1 MKILRNLVRIC
12 LPAALGLAVF
22 GCQTVPYQ
30 PYARDVKKKPGKEG
44 VIALRQENRPEDR
57 ALADKMMTQN
67 CAGKEVKVLEE
78 GEVVIGEKTKS
89 SGSESHVPGQKSQT
103 VGTLFGLPVTSGGR
117 NSGTESSSESEK
129 VQLKEWQIS
138 YECDLGKNSVKR

>member
-1 MKILRNLVRIC
+1 MLRKFVRIC
-12 LPAALGLAVF
+12 VPVAFSITIF
-22 GCQTVPYQ
+22 GCQAVPYQ

-44 VIALRQENRPEDR
+44 VIALRQVNRPEDR
-57 ALADKMMTQN
+57 ALAEQMMTQN
-67 CAGKEVKVLEE
+67 CAGKEVKVIEE

-89 SGSESHVPGQKSQT
+89 SGSESHVPGKSGKQ
-103 VGTLFGLPVTSGGR
+103 VGTLFGLPITSGGR